1 MSIAVET
8 RWRSVK
14 ALVALMTLLGSA
26 GCQASAEEALVARG
40 REVYK
45 AQLCGSCHTLT
56 SLGAAGFLAPTH
68 DGIGKTAEER
78 IHEPKYGGGAETAEE
93 YIRESIV
100 EPAAYRAPGFERT
113 QFVMPSYAQLPAQ
126 DLDALVQMLLHERGD
141 GGDG

>member
-1 MSIAVET
+1 VNTAAGT
-8 RWRSVK
+8 RCPSLKV
-14 ALVALMTLLGSA
+14 LVALMTLLGSA
-26 GCQASAEEALVARG
+26 GCGTNAEEAMLLRG

-78 IHEPKYGGGAETAEE
+78 IHEPKYRGGAETAEA